1 MSVGCRSAIADR
13 IDSTTC
19 LCEVVGGFSSRGVP
33 EPHFTGIRNGTGMP
47 NSGPAGFRNPEFFG
61 YATITF
67 FLCLN
72 YYFIFILFYRSTLIV
87 CWFTCKIAL
96 PEFY

>member
-1 MSVGCRSAIADR
+1 
-13 IDSTTC
+13 
-19 LCEVVGGFSSRGVP
+19 
-33 EPHFTGIRNGTGMP
+33 MP

-72 YYFIFILFYRSTLIV
+72 YYFIVILFYRSTLIV
-87 CWFTCKIAL
+87 CWFTCLLHFVYSSRIDDFMLHSYIFVSYVFNAKQCVN
-96 PEFY
+96 ECSM